1 LPGAC
6 LSIRDEVQARGRVMH
21 EGKIVFSQLMDHL
34 PQHSFRR
41 SVARYGGDRSVRSF
55 SCQDQFRCMAF
66 AQLTYR
72 DSLRD
77 TVTCLNAQPAKL
89 YHMGI
94 RGPVRRST
102 LADANERRD
111 WRLYAAFA
119 AALIVIARRLYA
131 GDKFG
136 ADLDGA
142 AYALD
147 TTTIDLCLSLFPW
160 ARFHHAKGAVKLHSM
175 IDLRSNIPVVI
186 HIDDGTSYD
195 TDILDVMIPEPGA
208 VYVMD
213 RGFVDLVRLY
223 RLNTAG
229 AFFVIR
235 AKDNLRFRRILSR
248 PTDRTGGVICD
259 QIVALSIRLS
269 TRRYPARLRRIRYRD
284 PKTGKTLIFLTN
296 NFDLPP
302 RTIADLYRCRW
313 QIELFFKW
321 IKQHLRIK
329 SFFGN
334 TENAVKTQIWIA
346 VCVYVLIAIV
356 KKRLALQASLYTI
369 LQMLS
374 VTAFEKMPLDQLF
387 NLEPPPAPHRTDDN
401 QLNLFAD

>member
-1 LPGAC
+1 
-6 LSIRDEVQARGRVMH
+6 MY
-21 EGKIVFSQLMDHL
+21 EGKLVFSQLMDHL
-34 PQHSFRR
+34 PQQTFRR
-41 SVARYGGDRSVRSF
+41 LVERYGADRSVRTF

-77 TVTCLNAQPAKL
+77 TVTCLTAQQSKL
-89 YHMGI
+89 FHMGI

-111 WRLYAAFA
+111 WRLYAALA
-119 AALIVIARRLYA
+119 SSLILTARRLYA
-131 GDKFG
+131 ADRFG

-160 ARFHHAKGAVKLHSM
+160 ARFHRNKGAVKLHTM
-175 IDLRSNIPVVI
+175 IDLRGNIPVVV
-186 HIDDGTSYD
+186 HIDDGKSYD

-208 VYVMD
+208 IYVMD
-213 RGFVDLVRLY
+213 RGFFDLVRLH
-223 RLNTAG
+223 RLNLAG

-235 AKDNLRFRRILSR
+235 AKTNLRCRRITSR
-248 PTDRTGGVICD
+248 PVDRTSGVICD
-259 QIVALSIRLS
+259 QIVALTLKLS
-269 TRRYPARLRRIRYRD
+269 AKRYPARLRRVRYRD
-284 PKTGKTLIFLTN
+284 PQTGKTLIFLTN
-296 NFDLPP
+296 NLDLPP

-369 LQMLS
+369 LQMIS
-374 VTAFEKMPLDQLF
+374 VTAFEKMPLDQL
-387 NLEPPPAPHRTDDN
+387 LSIGAQPKIRYAEDN
-401 QLNLFAD
+401 QLNLFNE

>member
-1 LPGAC
+1 M
-6 LSIRDEVQARGRVMH
+6 SIRAWVRARGRVMH

-41 SVARYGGDRSVRSF
+41 CVERYGGDRAVKGF
-55 SCQDQFRCMAF
+55 TCQDQFRCMAF

-77 TVTCLNAQPAKL
+77 TVTCLNAQQAKL
-89 YHMGI
+89 FHMGI
-94 RGPVRRST
+94 RGQVRRST

-119 AALIVIARRLYA
+119 SALIVNARRLYA
-131 GDKFG
+131 GDRFG
-136 ADLDGA
+136 ADLEGA

-147 TTTIDLCLSLFPW
+147 TTTVDLCLSLFPW
-160 ARFHHAKGAVKLHSM
+160 ARFHHTKGAVKLHTM
-175 IDLRSNIPVVI
+175 IDLRGNIPVVV
-186 HIDDGTSYD
+186 HIDDGKSYD

-208 VYVMD
+208 IYVMD
-213 RGFVDLVRLY
+213 RGFFDLVRLH
-223 RLNTAG
+223 RLNDAK

-235 AKDNLRFRRILSR
+235 AKDNLRFRRIVSR
-248 PTDRTGGVICD
+248 PNDRANGVICD
-259 QIVALSIRLS
+259 QVVVLTLKTSAK
-269 TRRYPARLRRIRYRD
+269 RYPARLRRVRYRD
-284 PKTGKTLIFLTN
+284 PQTGNTLVFLTN

-302 RTIADLYRCRW
+302 RTVADLYRCRW

-369 LQMLS
+369 LQMIS
-374 VTAFEKMPLDQLF
+374 VTAFEKMPLDQLL
-387 NLEPPPAPHRTDDN
+387 NMPARPQNSYTVDN
-401 QLNLFAD
+401 QLNLFGD

>member
-1 LPGAC
+1 
-6 LSIRDEVQARGRVMH
+6 MY
-21 EGKIVFSQLMDHL
+21 EGKIIFSQLMDHL

-41 SVARYGGDRSVRSF
+41 CVERFGGDRSVKSF

-77 TVTCLNAQPAKL
+77 TVTCLNAQQAKL

-94 RGPVRRST
+94 RGAVRRST

-119 AALIVIARRLYA
+119 QILIAQARRLYA
-131 GDKFG
+131 RDSFG
-136 ADLDGA
+136 ADLDAA

-160 ARFHHAKGAVKLHSM
+160 ARFHHHKGAVKLHTM
-175 IDLRSNIPVVI
+175 IDLRGNIPVVI
-186 HIDDGTSYD
+186 HIDDGKSYD
-195 TDILDVMIPEPGA
+195 TDLLDAITPEPGA

-213 RGFVDLVRLY
+213 RGFLDLVRLH

-235 AKDNLRFRRILSR
+235 AKSNQRLRRITSR
-248 PTDRTGGVICD
+248 KVDRTSGIICD
-259 QIVALSIRLS
+259 QVVALEIRVS
-269 TRRYPARLRRIRYRD
+269 ARRYPARLRRVRYRD
-284 PKTGKTLIFLTN
+284 PESGKTLVFLTN

-302 RTIADLYRCRW
+302 LTIANLYRCRW

-329 SFFGN
+329 SFFG
-334 TENAVKTQIWIA
+334 TSENAVKTQIWIA

-356 KKRLALQASLYTI
+356 KKRLAPEASLYTI
-369 LQMLS
+369 LQLIS
-374 VTAFEKMPLDQLF
+374 VTTFEKMPIAQLL
-387 NLEPPPAPHRTDDN
+387 NISSITNQPTPANN
-401 QLNLFAD
+401 QLNLFDD

>member
-1 LPGAC
+1 
-6 LSIRDEVQARGRVMH
+6 MH

-41 SVARYGGDRSVRSF
+41 CIERYGGNRAVKSF

-77 TVTCLNAQPAKL
+77 TVTCLNAQQAKL

-111 WRLYAAFA
+111 WRVYAAFA
-119 AALIVIARRLYA
+119 QILIAQARRLYA
-131 GDKFG
+131 HDRFG
-136 ADLDGA
+136 ADLENT

-160 ARFHHAKGAVKLHSM
+160 ARFHHTKGAVKLHTM
-175 IDLRSNIPVVI
+175 IDLRGNIPVVV
-186 HIDDGTSYD
+186 HIDDGKSYD
-195 TDILDVMIPEPGA
+195 TDLLDVIVPEPGA

-213 RGFVDLVRLY
+213 RGFMDLIRLH
-223 RLNTAG
+223 RLSSAG

-235 AKDNLRFRRILSR
+235 AKVNQRLRRIISR
-248 PTDRTGGVICD
+248 PVDRTTGIVCD
-259 QIVALSIRLS
+259 QIVALEIAMSA
-269 TRRYPARLRRIRYRD
+269 RRYPSRLRRVRYRD
-284 PKTGKTLIFLTN
+284 PDTGKTLVFLTN
-296 NFDLPP
+296 NFTLPP

-329 SFFGN
+329 SFFG
-334 TENAVKTQIWIA
+334 TSQNAVKTQIWIA

-356 KKRLALQASLYTI
+356 KKRLSLEPRLYTI
-369 LQMLS
+369 LQLLS
-374 VTAFEKMPLDQLF
+374 VTAFEKMPLNQLLAQIPTAIP
-387 NLEPPPAPHRTDDN
+387 NHSPDN
-401 QLNLFAD
+401 QLNLFGD

>member
-1 LPGAC
+1 MY
-6 LSIRDEVQARGRVMH
+6 Q
-21 EGKIVFSQLMDHL
+21 GKIIFPQLMDHL
-34 PQHSFRR
+34 PLHGCRR
-41 SVARYGGDRSVRSF
+41 CVERFNSDRSVKSF
-55 SCQDQFRCMAF
+55 HCQDQFRCMAF
-66 AQLTYR
+66 GQLTYR

-77 TVTCLNAQPAKL
+77 TVTCLNAQQAKL

-94 RGPVRRST
+94 RGQVRRST

-119 AALIVIARRLYA
+119 QTLIAQARRLYA
-131 GDKFG
+131 DDSFG

-160 ARFHHAKGAVKLHSM
+160 ASFHHNKGAVKLHTM
-175 IDLRSNIPVVI
+175 IDLRGNIPVVV
-186 HIDDGTSYD
+186 HIDDGKSYD
-195 TDILDVMIPEPGA
+195 TDLLDVIVPEPGA

-213 RGFVDLVRLY
+213 RGFVDLTRLY
-223 RLNTAG
+223 RLTTAG

-235 AKDNLRFRRILSR
+235 AKSNQRLRRIRSR
-248 PTDRTGGVICD
+248 PVDRTSGVICD
-259 QIVALSIRLS
+259 QIVRLEVKLSVK
-269 TRRYPARLRRIRYRD
+269 RYPARLRRVRYRD
-284 PKTGKTLIFLTN
+284 PETGKTLIFLTN

-302 RTIADLYRCRW
+302 KTIADLYRCRW

-329 SFFGN
+329 SFFGT

-346 VCVYVLIAIV
+346 VCVYVLIAII
-356 KKRLALQASLYTI
+356 KKRLSLDASLYTI
-369 LQMLS
+369 LQLLS
-374 VTAFEKMPLDQLF
+374 VTAFEKMPLDQL
-387 NLEPPPAPHRTDDN
+387 LRQASPPIQLQTTHN
-401 QLNLFAD
+401 QLNLFDY

>member
-1 LPGAC
+1 MYAGSL
-6 LSIRDEVQARGRVMH
+6 I
-21 EGKIVFSQLMDHL
+21 FSQLMDHL

-41 SVARYGGDRSVRSF
+41 CVERFAGDRAVKSF

-77 TVTCLNAQPAKL
+77 TITCLNAQPAKL

-119 AALIVIARRLYA
+119 QTLIAQARRLYA
-131 GDKFG
+131 DERFG
-136 ADLDGA
+136 ADLA
-142 AYALD
+142 STAYALD

-160 ARFHHAKGAVKLHSM
+160 ARFHHAKAAIKLHTLM
-175 IDLRSNIPVVI
+175 DLRGNIPAVI
-186 HIDDGTSYD
+186 HVDDGRSYD
-195 TDILDVMIPEPGA
+195 TDLLDVLVPEAGA
-208 VYVMD
+208 FYVMD
-213 RGFVDLVRLY
+213 RGYFDLVRLD
-223 RLNTAG
+223 RLARAG

-235 AKDNLRFRRILSR
+235 AKSN
-248 PTDRTGGVICD
+248 
-259 QIVALSIRLS
+259 Q
-269 TRRYPARLRRIRYRD
+269 RLRRLAAHPIDRQSGVEGDHIVAFDLGVSAAKYPDQLRCVAYRD
-284 PKTGKTLIFLTN
+284 PETGRALVFLTN
-296 NFDLPP
+296 NVHIPA

-321 IKQHLRIK
+321 IKQHLRIRA
-329 SFFGN
+329 FFG
-334 TENAVKTQIWIA
+334 TSDNAVRTQIWIA
-346 VCVYVLIAIV
+346 VAVYVLIAIV
-356 KKRLALQASLYTI
+356 KKRLRLELSLYTI

-374 VTAFEKMPLDQLF
+374 VTILEKMPLDQMLAGALVASE
-387 NLEPPPAPHRTDDN
+387 NREADN
-401 QLNLFAD
+401 QLNLFSN

>member
-1 LPGAC
+1 
-6 LSIRDEVQARGRVMH
+6 MY
-21 EGKIVFSQLMDHL
+21 EGKIVFAQLMDHL

-41 SVARYGGDRSVRSF
+41 CVERFSGDRSVRSF

-77 TVTCLNAQPAKL
+77 TVTCLNAQRAKL

-94 RGPVRRST
+94 RGQVRRST

-119 AALIVIARRLYA
+119 QILIAQARRLYA
-131 GDKFG
+131 NDRFG

-160 ARFHHAKGAVKLHSM
+160 ASFHHDKGAVKLHTM
-175 IDLRSNIPVVI
+175 IDLRGNIPVVI
-186 HIDDGTSYD
+186 HIDHGKSYD
-195 TDILDVMIPEPGA
+195 TDLLDVIAPEPGA

-213 RGFVDLVRLY
+213 RGFMDLIRLY
-223 RLNTAG
+223 RLTLAS
-229 AFFVIR
+229 AFFVLR
-235 AKDNLRFRRILSR
+235 AKSNQRLRRIASR
-248 PTDRTGGVICD
+248 PVDRTSGIICD
-259 QIVALSIRLS
+259 QIVALEGRVSRK
-269 TRRYPARLRRIRYRD
+269 RYPARLRRVRYRD
-284 PKTGKTLIFLTN
+284 PEAGKTLVFLTN
-296 NFDLPP
+296 NFTLPP

-329 SFFGN
+329 SFFG
-334 TENAVKTQIWIA
+334 TTQNAVKTQIWIA
-346 VCVYVLIAIV
+346 VCIYVLIAIV
-356 KKRLALQASLYTI
+356 KKRLALEPRLYTI
-369 LQMLS
+369 LQLLS
-374 VTAFEKMPLDQLF
+374 VTAFEKMPLDQL
-387 NLEPPPAPHRTDDN
+387 LSQTQPANQPHRLGN
-401 QLNLFAD
+401 QLNLFDY

>member
-1 LPGAC
+1 
-6 LSIRDEVQARGRVMH
+6 MH

-41 SVARYGGDRSVRSF
+41 YVERYGGERSVKRF

-77 TVTCLNAQPAKL
+77 TVTCLNAQQAKL

-111 WRLYAAFA
+111 WRLYAALA
-119 AALIVIARRLYA
+119 RALIAIARRLYA
-131 GDKFG
+131 GERFG

-160 ARFHHAKGAVKLHSM
+160 ARFQHAKGAVKLHSM
-175 IDLRSNIPVVI
+175 LDLRGNIPVVV
-186 HIDDGTSYD
+186 HIDDGKSYD
-195 TDILDVMIPEPGA
+195 TDILDVMLPEPGA

-213 RGFVDLVRLY
+213 RGIFDLVRLY

-235 AKDNLRFRRILSR
+235 AKDNLRFRRLLSR
-248 PTDRTGGVICD
+248 PIERSGGLVCD
-259 QIVALSIRLS
+259 QIVALSIKLS
-269 TRRYPARLRRIRYRD
+269 ARRYPARLRRIRVRD
-284 PKTGKTLIFLTN
+284 PQTGKTLVFLTN

-302 RTIADLYRCRW
+302 NTVADLYRCRW

-329 SFFGN
+329 SFFGT

-356 KKRLALQASLYTI
+356 KKRHRLEASLYTI

-374 VTAFEKMPLDQLF
+374 VTAFEKIPLDQLLSVQTPQQ
-387 NLEPPPAPHRTDDN
+387 NHHAEDN
-401 QLNLFAD
+401 QLNLFNN

>member
-1 LPGAC
+1 
-6 LSIRDEVQARGRVMH
+6 MH

-34 PQHSFRR
+34 PLHSFRR
-41 SVARYGGDRSVRSF
+41 CVERYGGDRAVRSF
-55 SCQDQFRCMAF
+55 GCQDQFRCMAF

-77 TVTCLNAQPAKL
+77 TVTCLTAQQAKL

-119 AALIVIARRLYA
+119 QVLIAHARRLYA
-131 GDKFG
+131 NDRFG
-136 ADLDGA
+136 ADLEAA

-160 ARFHHAKGAVKLHSM
+160 ARFHHAKGAVKLHTM
-175 IDLRSNIPVVI
+175 VDLRGNIPVVV
-186 HIDDGTSYD
+186 HIDDGKSYD
-195 TDILDVMIPEPGA
+195 TDLLDVIVPEPGA

-213 RGFVDLVRLY
+213 RGFMDLVRLH
-223 RLNTAG
+223 RLNSAG

-235 AKDNLRFRRILSR
+235 AKRNQQLRRIASR
-248 PTDRTGGVICD
+248 PVDRTTGIICD
-259 QIVALSIRLS
+259 QLVALTIKSS
-269 TRRYPARLRRIRYRD
+269 ARRYPSRLRRVRYRD
-284 PKTGKTLIFLTN
+284 AESGKTLVFLTN
-296 NFDLPP
+296 NFDLPA

-329 SFFGN
+329 SFFG
-334 TENAVKTQIWIA
+334 TTQNAVKTQIWIA
-346 VCVYVLIAIV
+346 ICVYVLIAIV
-356 KKRLALQASLYTI
+356 KKRLGLTASLYTM
-369 LQMLS
+369 LQVLS
-374 VTAFEKMPLDQLF
+374 VTAFEKIPIDQLL
-387 NLEPPPAPHRTDDN
+387 NESVQPNQHPGRDN
-401 QLNLFAD
+401 QLILFDD

>member
-1 LPGAC
+1 
-6 LSIRDEVQARGRVMH
+6 MY
-21 EGKIVFSQLMDHL
+21 EGKLVFSQLMDHL
-34 PQHSFRR
+34 PQQTFRR
-41 SVARYGGDRSVRSF
+41 LVERYGGDRSVRTF

-77 TVTCLNAQPAKL
+77 TVTCLNAQQAKL
-89 YHMGI
+89 FHMGI
-94 RGPVRRST
+94 RGQVRRST

-111 WRLYAAFA
+111 WRLYAALA
-119 AALIVIARRLYA
+119 SALIVSARRLYA

-136 ADLDGA
+136 ADLEGA

-160 ARFHHAKGAVKLHSM
+160 ARFHHNKGAVKLHTM
-175 IDLRSNIPVVI
+175 IDLRGNIPVVV
-186 HIDDGTSYD
+186 HIDDGKSYD

-208 VYVMD
+208 IYVMD
-213 RGFVDLVRLY
+213 RGYLDFARLH
-223 RLNTAG
+223 RLAAAG
-229 AFFVIR
+229 AFFVVRGKIKQR
-235 AKDNLRFRRILSR
+235 VRRITSR
-248 PTDRTGGVICD
+248 PVDRTTGIICD
-259 QIVALSIRLS
+259 QTVVLTIRQ
-269 TRRYPARLRRIRYRD
+269 TARKYPAKLRRVRYRD
-284 PKTGKTLIFLTN
+284 PETGKTLIFLTN
-296 NFDLPP
+296 NFQLPS

-356 KKRLALQASLYTI
+356 KKRLSLEASLYTI
-369 LQMLS
+369 LQMVS
-374 VTAFEKMPLDQLF
+374 VTAFEKMPLDQLL
-387 NLEPPPAPHRTDDN
+387 NIGARAKDGYTEDN
-401 QLNLFAD
+401 QLNLFND

>member
-1 LPGAC
+1 
-6 LSIRDEVQARGRVMH
+6 MY
-21 EGKIVFSQLMDHL
+21 EGKLVFSQLMDHL
-34 PQHSFRR
+34 PQQTFRR
-41 SVARYGGDRSVRSF
+41 LVERYGGDRSVRTF

-77 TVTCLNAQPAKL
+77 AVTCLNAQQAKL
-89 YHMGI
+89 FHMGI
-94 RGPVRRST
+94 RGQVRRST

-119 AALIVIARRLYA
+119 SALIVSARRLYA

-136 ADLDGA
+136 ADLEGA

-160 ARFHHAKGAVKLHSM
+160 ARFQQAKGAVKLHTM
-175 IDLRSNIPVVI
+175 IDLRGNIPVVV
-186 HIDDGTSYD
+186 HIDDGKSYD
-195 TDILDVMIPEPGA
+195 TDILDVIIPEPGA
-208 VYVMD
+208 IYVMD
-213 RGFVDLVRLY
+213 RGFFDLVRLY

-235 AKDNLRFRRILSR
+235 AKDNLRFRRIISR
-248 PTDRTGGVICD
+248 PVDRTSGVICD
-259 QIVALSIRLS
+259 QVVVLTIKVSAK
-269 TRRYPARLRRIRYRD
+269 RYPARLRRVRYRD
-284 PKTGKTLIFLTN
+284 PQTGKTLIFLTN
-296 NFDLPP
+296 NFDIPP
-302 RTIADLYRCRW
+302 RAVADLYRCRW

-356 KKRLALQASLYTI
+356 KKRLALKASLYTI
-369 LQMLS
+369 LQMVS
-374 VTAFEKMPLDQLF
+374 VTAFEKMPLDQLL
-387 NLEPPPAPHRTDDN
+387 NTGAHPKNGYAEDN
-401 QLNLFAD
+401 QLNLFDD

>member
-1 LPGAC
+1 M
-6 LSIRDEVQARGRVMH
+6 SIRAWVRARGRVMH

-41 SVARYGGDRSVRSF
+41 CVERYGGDRAVKGF
-55 SCQDQFRCMAF
+55 TCQDQFRCMAF

-77 TVTCLNAQPAKL
+77 TVTCLNAQQAKL
-89 YHMGI
+89 FHMGI
-94 RGPVRRST
+94 RGQVRRST

-119 AALIVIARRLYA
+119 SALIVNARRLYA
-131 GDKFG
+131 GDRFG
-136 ADLDGA
+136 ADLEGA

-147 TTTIDLCLSLFPW
+147 TTTVDLCLSLFPW
-160 ARFHHAKGAVKLHSM
+160 ARFHHTKGAVKLHTM
-175 IDLRSNIPVVI
+175 IDLRGNIPVVV
-186 HIDDGTSYD
+186 HIDDGKSYD

-208 VYVMD
+208 IYVMD
-213 RGFVDLVRLY
+213 RGFFDLVRLH
-223 RLNTAG
+223 RLNDAK

-235 AKDNLRFRRILSR
+235 AKDNLRFRRIVSR
-248 PTDRTGGVICD
+248 PNDRANGVICD
-259 QIVALSIRLS
+259 QVVVLTLKTSAK
-269 TRRYPARLRRIRYRD
+269 RYPARLRRVRYRD
-284 PKTGKTLIFLTN
+284 PQTGNTLVFLTN

-302 RTIADLYRCRW
+302 RTVADLYRCRW

-374 VTAFEKMPLDQLF
+374 VTAFEKMPLDQLL
-387 NLEPPPAPHRTDDN
+387 NMPARPQSGCTVDN
-401 QLNLFAD
+401 QLNLFGD

>member
-1 LPGAC
+1 
-6 LSIRDEVQARGRVMH
+6 MH

-41 SVARYGGDRSVRSF
+41 SVERYGGERSVKRF

-77 TVTCLNAQPAKL
+77 TVTCLNAQQAKL

-111 WRLYAAFA
+111 WRLYAALA
-119 AALIVIARRLYA
+119 RALIAIARRLYA
-131 GDKFG
+131 GERFG

-160 ARFHHAKGAVKLHSM
+160 ARFQHAKGAVKLHSM
-175 IDLRSNIPVVI
+175 LDLRGNIPVVV
-186 HIDDGTSYD
+186 HIDDGKSYD
-195 TDILDVMIPEPGA
+195 TDILDVMLPEPGA

-213 RGFVDLVRLY
+213 RGFFDLVRLY

-235 AKDNLRFRRILSR
+235 AKDNLRFRRLLSR
-248 PTDRTGGVICD
+248 PIERSGGLVCD
-259 QIVALSIRLS
+259 QIVALSIKLS
-269 TRRYPARLRRIRYRD
+269 ARRYPARLRRIRVRD
-284 PKTGKTLIFLTN
+284 PQTGKTLVFLTN

-302 RTIADLYRCRW
+302 NTVADLYRCRW

-329 SFFGN
+329 SFFGT

-356 KKRLALQASLYTI
+356 KKRHRLEASLYTI

-374 VTAFEKMPLDQLF
+374 VTAFEKIPLDQLLSVQTPQQ
-387 NLEPPPAPHRTDDN
+387 NHYAEDN
-401 QLNLFAD
+401 QLNLFNN